1 MKAPLYIH
9 GERLFDQAW
18 RRWIKEFFGR
28 ELFRAE
34 ALSVAILKE
43 ALEHVTIRLQPIS
56 PGIARKIF
64 RSSSR

>member
-1 MKAPLYIH
+1 M
-9 GERLFDQAW
+9 E
-18 RRWIKEFFGR
+18 EFFGR
-28 ELFRAE
+28 ELFRAD

-43 ALEHVTIRLQPIS
+43 ALERVTIRLQPIS